1 MPRRLL
7 PDAVKLESPVVFLQ
21 PFVAGGPC
29 FTRLCVASAH
39 GARLAWVMMRAL
51 AAAVCAAFFMCSA
64 AYAQGYDP
72 DVTMRG
78 MTVGGVSRSYGLYLP
93 PSYDASRPAPLV
105 VALHARF
112 SSAKAFHAM
121 SGLRAM
127 ADARGAILLYPETV
141 RGFWND
147 GGYAALQRIEEPQD
161 DQGFIEAAIA
171 EVRGQY
177 NVNSEQLYLIGYDA
191 GAAMAFREACRA
203 DVHYAAIATV
213 ANLMWSYAA
222 ETCGAAGL
230 HPTPILLMHGRRDD
244 AFPVNGLEGQAPV
257 TVNRLSVDAT
267 LAALRRVNGCGER
280 ADASGRGGSVY
291 FSSCSGAPVA
301 YVGVDSGEHQWFRE
315 RAEYGLNRLGVD
327 STQLITTFFFDRTRF
342 ALPNASPTGR
352 ARAWT
357 VYVPPQYDPSTP
369 MPAIV
374 VLHGRPSNA
383 AGMATISQMN
393 AVARRRG
400 FIVVYP
406 EGIDNEWNA
415 QFDLVGRRSR
425 MVGGQRAVLP
435 QDDVQFLKDLM
446 KQLRVDLN
454 IDPRRQYLTGF
465 SNGGFMTIRMA
476 CSGTDT
482 FAALAEVSGSL
493 YPEIMPACRSG
504 RLAPFLLMHG
514 TADQSVPYTGV
525 FIPDGTGGDPIRIA
539 LPTQEVVA
547 FFIRRNGCSMA
558 GETATFP
565 EGRTPGTHIIRFTPR
580 DCPPDA
586 PIVFWRIEGGG
597 HTWPGGLDV
606 PGLGVTSRDINAGD
620 VIWDFVSRFS
630 LPNDP
635 P

>member
-1 MPRRLL
+1 
-7 PDAVKLESPVVFLQ
+7 
-21 PFVAGGPC
+21 
-29 FTRLCVASAH
+29 
-39 GARLAWVMMRAL
+39 MMKAL
-51 AAAVCAAFFMCSA
+51 AAAVCAAFLMCGA
-64 AYAQGYDP
+64 AYAQAYDT
-72 DVTMRG
+72 DVTMHG
-78 MTVGGVSRSYGLYLP
+78 MNVGGVSRSYGLYVP
-93 PSYDASRPAPLV
+93 PSYDAARPAPLI

-147 GGYAALQRIEEPQD
+147 GGFAALQRVEAPEND
-161 DQGFIEAAIA
+161 EGFIDAAIA
-171 EVRGQY
+171 EVRGRY
-177 NVNSEQLYLIGYDA
+177 NIDVARLFLIGYDA
-191 GAAMAFREACRA
+191 GAAMAYREACRA
-203 DVHYAAIATV
+203 DAHYAGIAVV

-222 ETCGAAGL
+222 ETCAASDL
-230 HPTPILLMHGRRDD
+230 HATPILVMHGRRDD

-257 TVNRLSVDAT
+257 TASRLSVDAT
-267 LAALRRVNGCGER
+267 IAVLRRLDGCGER
-280 ADASGRGGSVY
+280 ADASARGGSVY
-291 FSSCSGAPVA
+291 FSSCTGAPVA
-301 YVGVDSGEHQWFRE
+301 YVGVDMGEHQWFRE
-315 RAEYGLNRLGVD
+315 RPEYRLNHLGVD
-327 STQLITTFFFDRTRF
+327 STSTIDSFFFDRTNF
-342 ALPNASPTGR
+342 ALPNVAPVGR

-357 VYVPPQYDPSTP
+357 VYVPPQYDPATP
-369 MPAIV
+369 MPSII

-383 AGMATISQMN
+383 AGMASISQMN
-393 AVARRRG
+393 EVARRRG

-435 QDDVQFLKDLM
+435 QNDVQFLKDLM
-446 KQLRVDLN
+446 AQLRVDLN
-454 IDPRRQYLTGF
+454 IDPRRMYLTGF

-493 YPEIMPACRSG
+493 YPEIMPACRGG
-504 RLAPFLLMHG
+504 RVAPFLLMHG

-525 FIPDGTGGDPIRIA
+525 FLPDSQGGDPIRIA
-539 LPTQEVVA
+539 LPIQEVVA
-547 FFIRRNGCSMA
+547 FFIRRNGCSMS

-565 EGRTPGTHIIRFTPR
+565 ERRTPGTHVIRFSPR
-580 DCPPDA
+580 GCPPDA

-597 HTWPGGLDV
+597 HTWPGGADF
-606 PGLGVTSRDINAGD
+606 PGLGVTNRDINAGD
-620 VIWDFVSRFS
+620 VIWDFVSQFT

>member
-1 MPRRLL
+1 MLK
-7 PDAVKLESPVVFLQ
+7 AI
-21 PFVAGGPC
+21 
-29 FTRLCVASAH
+29 
-39 GARLAWVMMRAL
+39 L
-51 AAAVCAAFFMCSA
+51 AALCAVFCSCGV
-64 AYAQGYDP
+64 AYAQPYAP
-72 DVTMRG
+72 DISMHG
-78 MTVGGVSRSYGLYLP
+78 MTVDGVSRSYGLYVP
-93 PSYDASRPAPLV
+93 PSYNASAPAPLI

-121 SGLRAM
+121 SGLRTL

-141 RGFWND
+141 HGFWND
-147 GGYAALQRIEEPQD
+147 GGFAALQRVEEPQN
-161 DQGFIEAAIA
+161 DQGFIDAAVS

-177 NVNSEQLYLIGYDA
+177 NIDPARLYLIGYDA
-191 GAAMAFREACRA
+191 GAAMAYQQACRA
-203 DVHYAAIATV
+203 DVHYAAVAAI

-222 ETCGAAGL
+222 EACAAPGL
-230 HPTPILLMHGRRDD
+230 RPTPILVMHGRRDD
-244 AFPVNGLEGQAPV
+244 AFPVNGLERQAPV
-257 TVNRLSVDAT
+257 TADRLSVDAT
-267 LAALRRVNGCGER
+267 LAALRRLNGCGER

-291 FSSCSGAPVA
+291 YSSCSGAPVA

-315 RAEYGLNRLGVD
+315 RAEYRLNHLGVD
-327 STQLITTFFFDRTRF
+327 SAQTIDSFFFDRSAFT
-342 ALPNASPTGR
+342 LPNASPSGR

-357 VYVPPQYDPSTP
+357 VFVPPQYDPATP
-369 MPAIV
+369 MPSII

-393 AVARRRG
+393 EVARRRG
-400 FIVVYP
+400 FIVIYP

-454 IDPRRQYLTGF
+454 IDPRRMYLTGF

-504 RLAPFLLMHG
+504 RAAPFLLMHG
-514 TADQSVPYTGV
+514 TADASVPYTGV
-525 FIPDGTGGDPIRIA
+525 FIPDGQGGDPIRIA

-547 FFIRRNGCSMA
+547 FFIRRNGCSMS

-565 EGRTPGTHIIRFTPR
+565 ENRTPGTHIIRFTPR
-580 DCPPDA
+580 GCPADA

-597 HTWPGGLDV
+597 HTWPGVNGLQ
-606 PGLGVTSRDINAGD
+606 GLGVTNMDINAGE
-620 VIWDFVSRFS
+620 VIWDFVSQFS